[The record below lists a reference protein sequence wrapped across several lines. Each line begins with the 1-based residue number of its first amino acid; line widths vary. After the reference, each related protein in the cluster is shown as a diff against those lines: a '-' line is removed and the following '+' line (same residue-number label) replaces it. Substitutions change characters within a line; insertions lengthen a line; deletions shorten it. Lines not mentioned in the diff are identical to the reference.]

1 MTALG
6 SRVTMTHRCTIQ
18 RLTGDANS
26 WGADVSWEDH
36 LTDQP
41 CRAWETSSKLSDRPG
56 EIVDVM
62 SRKIALPSGTDIT
75 TADRVGNVTY
85 RGTVIFDGPQTI
97 DDVQW
102 WPDRVEATLR
112 RPV

>member
-6 SRVTMTHRCTIQ
+6 SRVAMTHRCTVQ
-18 RLTGDANS
+18 RLSGSANT

-41 CRAWETSSKLSDRPG
+41 CRAWEVSSTAGIRPG
-56 EIVDVM
+56 ELTDVM
-62 SRKIALPSGTDIT
+62 IRKLALPSGTDVT
-75 TADRVGNVTY
+75 TADRILDVTF
-85 RGTVIFDGPQTI
+85 RGDVVFDGPQAI

-102 WPDRVEATLR
+102 WPDRIEATLR
-112 RPV
+112 RPI